1 MKILII
7 DDEVMVSEAISDF
20 LNFHLGHEVVVCSTS
35 QEARK
40 NYRTKCYPLIISDI
54 RMPSV
59 TGLEMMREIKELY
72 GDKSEVVLITGHADL
87 NSAIEA
93 LRCGALDYLPK
104 PIDVKLLASLVKRV
118 DMKRK
123 EQNQPPKSQ
132 VATSDKQTQQLH
144 LEGIGNIGFFNSKMR
159 ANYGLALKMQKKR
172 NMPVLI
178 EGETGTGKEIYARL
192 IHGDE
197 NKPFVSVNCSA
208 ISPQLFES
216 ELFGYAPGSFTG
228 ADTKGKRGKFELAQG
243 GSLFLDEIGD
253 LPPDMQPKLLKVLQ
267 DKQLYRIGDNQKVD
281 LDVRVICAT
290 NRNLAR
296 CVQKNQFRADLFYR
310 INTSIIELLPLRERK
325 EEIIPLVQM
334 FLNEITQR
342 NEIGISKIAPDTRKL
357 LESYHWPGNVR
368 QLKNAIERVCFMYE
382 GQELRPEYFDF
393 LFEDAAVEKPVI
405 LGRTFAV
412 EMPEDE
418 LNLYEVEE
426 KLVRKALAKFKGNKS
441 RTARYLC
448 ISMNKLRRIL
458 GEM

>member
-1 MKILII
+1 
-7 DDEVMVSEAISDF
+7 
-20 LNFHLGHEVVVCSTS
+20 
-35 QEARK
+35 
-40 NYRTKCYPLIISDI
+40 
-54 RMPSV
+54 
-59 TGLEMMREIKELY
+59 
-72 GDKSEVVLITGHADL
+72 
-87 NSAIEA
+87 
-93 LRCGALDYLPK
+93 
-104 PIDVKLLASLVKRV
+104 
-118 DMKRK
+118 
-123 EQNQPPKSQ
+123 
-132 VATSDKQTQQLH
+132 
-144 LEGIGNIGFFNSKMR
+144 
-159 ANYGLALKMQKKR
+159 
-172 NMPVLI
+172 
-178 EGETGTGKEIYARL
+178 
-192 IHGDE
+192 
-197 NKPFVSVNCSA
+197 
-208 ISPQLFES
+208 
-216 ELFGYAPGSFTG
+216 
-228 ADTKGKRGKFELAQG
+228 
-243 GSLFLDEIGD
+243 
-253 LPPDMQPKLLKVLQ
+253 
-267 DKQLYRIGDNQKVD
+267 
-281 LDVRVICAT
+281 
-290 NRNLAR
+290 
-296 CVQKNQFRADLFYR
+296 
-310 INTSIIELLPLRERK
+310 LPLRERK